1 MTEKKV
7 VRVDSDSDA
16 EDNVPTD
23 NGPTWKPTADANGK
37 ATQFRLIA
45 AGLWVVAIG
54 LELYGIFGVLRD
66 DDVNMVLLIALIVVI
81 GILAIGGSLL
91 WKKANHLDPASK
103 QDTVRFFVQN
113 QLGAIISIVA
123 FLPLIILI
131 VTNKNLDPKQK
142 ALAGGIG
149 AVVML
154 AATYIGVDTNPAS
167 VEQYTAETN
176 SVTSATGGT
185 NLVYWTK
192 AGKVFHICNE
202 VSDLQRESKDNKI
215 YEGTVAEAHAAGKDR
230 LTLKIAQEQK
240 QCGLT
245 PKPSTPTASA
255 TP

>member
-7 VRVDSDSDA
+7 VRVESDSDA
-16 EDNVPTD
+16 ADSGGT
-23 NGPTWKPTADANGK
+23 GPTWKPTAEANSK
-37 ATQFRLIA
+37 ATRLRLIA
-45 AGLWVVAIG
+45 AGLWIVAIG
-54 LELYGIFGVLRD
+54 LEAYGIFGVLSK

-103 QDTVRFFVQN
+103 EDTVRFFVQN
-113 QLGAIISIVA
+113 QLGAIISIIA

-149 AVVML
+149 AIVML

-192 AGKVFHICNE
+192 SGKVFHICNK

-215 YEGTVAEAHAAGKDR
+215 YEGTVADAHAAGKDR

-240 QCGLT
+240 QCGFT

>member
-1 MTEKKV
+1 MPDKEV
-7 VRVDSDSDA
+7 VRVDGD
-16 EDNVPTD
+16 DNEPESGSTS
-23 NGPTWKPTADANGK
+23 GPKWKPTKEAQGD

-45 AGLWVVAIG
+45 AALWLVAIG
-54 LELYGIFGVLRD
+54 LEAWAIFGVLGK
-66 DDVNMVLLIALIVVI
+66 DDVNMLLLIVLIVII
-81 GILAIGGSLL
+81 GIFAIGGSLL
-91 WKKANHLDPASK
+91 WKKANRLDPASK
-103 QDTVRFFVQN
+103 EDTVRFFVQN
-113 QLGAIISIVA
+113 QLGAIISIIA

-149 AVVML
+149 AIVML
-154 AATYIGVDTNPAS
+154 AATYIGVDTSPAS

-176 SVTSATGGT
+176 SVTNATGGT

-192 AGKVFHICNE
+192 AGKVFHICNK

-230 LTLKIAQEQK
+230 LTLKIAQEQR